1 MSYTKCLTLLMVY
14 IDRDYTHK
22 PIMRYKLFS
31 YVTPVVFFSR
41 KNAREIIHKV
51 CTKDLYTGKVLHGR
65 HWTLEHIVPQSL
77 ISTDGK
83 KNDLHNLAGVE
94 SVLNSSR
101 GNKKFGD
108 SMISYKIYE
117 ECKISKNLF
126 SPFTGK
132 GDSAR
137 VCAYMMET
145 YGGSIDKHK
154 LIEDETILRW
164 NYENPPSDYEKRK
177 NEFIYKLQGT
187 YNRFVDNHQS
197 LQEIINIQSS
207 E

>member
-1 MSYTKCLTLLMVY
+1 MVY
-14 IDRDYTHK
+14 IDRGYTHTS
-22 PIMRYKLFS
+22 IMRYKLFL
-31 YVTPVVFFSR
+31 YVTPIVFFSK
-41 KNAREIIHKV
+41 KNAREIIHTICK
-51 CTKDLYTGKVLHGR
+51 TDLYTGKILHGR

-77 ISTDGK
+77 IYTGGK

-108 SMISYKIYE
+108 SMISYKTYE

-126 SPFTGK
+126 SPLIGK

-137 VCAYMMET
+137 VCAYMIET
-145 YGGSIDKHK
+145 YGGSIDKNN

-177 NEFIYKLQGT
+177 NELIYKLQGT

-207 E
+207 D